1 MTRDPSRAR
10 LCQPVAITR
19 EARNLFLN
27 IVEKLAEFD
36 RAGYRATGGIP
47 GDLFAARSALE
58 MLNYMQGSFSMLTML
73 DRFRDCALEFPV
85 SHRGK
90 LGPRLDFG
98 QAKTYGDVAQIT
110 LEAMIHAGLP
120 HVPGAY
126 I

>member
-1 MTRDPSRAR
+1 MTRDTLRAG
-10 LCQPVAITR
+10 LCEPVAITR

-36 RAGYRATGGIP
+36 RAGYPAGGGIP
-47 GDLFAARSALE
+47 ADHFAARSALE
-58 MLNYMQGSFSMLTML
+58 MVNYMHSRFSMLTML
-73 DRFRDCALEFPV
+73 DRFRSCALEFPA
-85 SHRGK
+85 SHKTK

-98 QAKTYGDVAQIT
+98 EAKTYGDVAQIT